1 MARPPAGGAGG
12 GADYRHWYVGVKPY
26 LYVAVKRVVCI
37 CNHGTGRAVIPKLSI
52 HNCKRKQRDYSCKLG
67 SFDLSKFEG
76 EKIGWYNMV
85 TRYASP
91 LDIALLYLGV
101 FCSIF
106 FGASMPAF
114 CVGFGGMVDGVGAG
128 QGDDFSSL

>member
-1 MARPPAGGAGG
+1 MLTKVETYNP
-12 GADYRHWYVGVKPY
+12 DE
-26 LYVAVKRVVCI
+26 
-37 CNHGTGRAVIPKLSI
+37 TGEESEFAK
-52 HNCKRKQRDYSCKLG
+52 
-67 SFDLSKFEG
+67 G